1 MFAASLKRGI
11 RQLWSRKMYLF
22 MMLLVPLGV
31 TFFFLNLMDKGLPLK
46 VPAGMVDL
54 DHSSMSRTITRN
66 LGATELVDIVS
77 DYESYSK
84 ALDKVKAGEIY
95 GFFLIP
101 ENFQEDA
108 LSGRNPSLAFYSD
121 LSVFIPG
128 SLAFKGFKT
137 IAVSTKGGIV
147 MTSLVSAGIS
157 DAAAGSLIQP
167 VVVQDHPIG
176 NPWTNYSIYLC
187 NSFLPCLL
195 ALVIMLMTV
204 FSVCHEMKTGTSVE
218 WLAAA
223 NGNIAVAVAGK
234 LLPQTLIFTA
244 VGVAMQAVFYGFLH
258 FPLLNHPLHII
269 FAMVLLVI
277 GCQSFALF
285 ICELLP
291 NLRLAASI
299 CSLVGI
305 LSFSIGAFSYPVPS
319 MYGAVGIFSYLIP
332 IRYYFLIYIDQALNG
347 IPIYYSRYYYVAL
360 LIFPLVAMTGLR
372 RLKKHAL
379 NPVYVP

>member
-22 MMLLVPLGV
+22 MMLLVPIGV

-269 FAMVLLVI
+269 LAMVLLVI